1 MASMSFAHKAFHWS
15 LPGFSRPS
23 LDKHIPAKSRGDSN
37 NNNHNNSSSNNV
49 SVPVAGTPHA
59 RSHSEPQPPHPAP
72 IAKRKKPAHQ
82 SVDDGLATVLVGP
95 QKRPF
100 KVNRNLLC
108 ATSSFFAEQ
117 LNRPSHH
124 RHDGSPRAVSLWLP
138 GELPSMFALFVQ
150 WLHNPRHT
158 FRRMLDDA
166 IAIAQDDNGI
176 QGLNDIHWAMIRL
189 HLFASHLGIYHL
201 QDSAM
206 DALQDLY
213 LKCDWD
219 VTPGLVSYL
228 YTKCDG
234 LAAVRLRRWAV
245 AMVAFSLTGNTATS
259 VPSPI
264 QDYPDE
270 AGSHVFDAGDDMA
283 TQFQCL
289 IDSVPELHDDYSVHI
304 HKMTTSGLD
313 LRFKNP
319 QLRIPANKLRN
330 DERAF
335 GFRECSFH
343 SHRAT
348 VGEKRC
354 PHERKRMR
362 SIVAEDPVLLAAQ
375 LAGAKTLAATPL
387 VEEDAVPRPLFSREG
402 GDAEERDK
410 AVKHVRSVSSTLRT

>member
-23 LDKHIPAKSRGDSN
+23 LDKHIPVKPRGDSN
-37 NNNHNNSSSNNV
+37 NSSNNV
-49 SVPVAGTPHA
+49 SVP
-59 RSHSEPQPPHPAP
+59 
-72 IAKRKKPAHQ
+72 

-100 KVNRNLLC
+100 KVNRSLLC

-124 RHDGSPRAVSLWLP
+124 RRDGSPRSVSLWLP

-270 AGSHVFDAGDDMA
+270 AGSHVFDAEDDMA

-289 IDSVPELHDDYSVHI
+289 IDSVPELQDDYSVHI

-319 QLRIPANKLRN
+319 QLRIPANKLCN

-354 PHERKRMR
+354 PHERKRKR
-362 SIVAEDPVLLAAQ
+362 SIVAEDPVVLAAQ
-375 LAGAKTLAATPL
+375 LAGAKTLTTSPRI
-387 VEEDAVPRPLFSREG
+387 EDAVPRPLFSREG
-402 GDAEERDK
+402 GDAEDRDK